1 MRPYIVAG
9 NWKMNT
15 TPGQARALAEA
26 VARNFPGPDTGEND
40 VQVLVCPPY
49 PMLAEVLEATATT
62 RVGVGAQNM
71 HEGESG
77 AFTGEVSAP
86 MLKTLGCT
94 HVILGHSERRQY
106 FAEGDE
112 LINAKAKMAFAH
124 GLTPIICV
132 GETLAHRESG
142 ATEDVIEKQ
151 VRGCLD
157 GLDAHQLRGMI
168 LAYEPV
174 WAIGTG
180 KTATPE
186 QAQDVHVFIR
196 GLVASLFDRE
206 TADALVIQY
215 GGSVKPDNA
224 RELFAQPDIDGGL
237 IGGASLDA
245 DTFLAIVS
253 AAQECAAA

>member
-1 MRPYIVAG
+1 MRPYVVAG

-15 TPGQARALAEA
+15 TPGHARALAEA
-26 VARNFPGPDTGEND
+26 IGKSFPGPDTVGD
-40 VQVLVCPPY
+40 GVQVVVCPPY
-49 PMLAEVLEATATT
+49 PMLAEVLEATAGS

-71 HEGESG
+71 HTEEFG
-77 AFTGEVSAP
+77 AYTGEVSAP
-86 MLKTLGCT
+86 MLNALGCT

-112 LINAKAKMAFAH
+112 LINAKAKLAFAH
-124 GLTPIICV
+124 AITPIVCV
-132 GETLAHRESG
+132 GEMLAHRETG

-151 VRGCLD
+151 VRDCLE
-157 GLDAHQLRGMI
+157 GLDALQLRGMV

-186 QAQDVHVFIR
+186 QAQEVHVFIR
-196 GLVASLFDRE
+196 KLVASLFDGE
-206 TADALVIQY
+206 AADALVIQY

-245 DTFLAIVS
+245 DSFLAIVR
-253 AAQECAAA
+253 AAQELATT

>member
-1 MRPYIVAG
+1 MRPYVVAG

-26 VARNFPGPDTGEND
+26 VGKEFPGPDVGED
-40 VQVLVCPPY
+40 AVRVLVCPPF
-49 PMLAEVLEATATT
+49 PMLAEVLEATAGT

-71 HEGESG
+71 HAEEFG

-86 MLKTLGCT
+86 MLNTLGCT

-112 LINAKAKMAFAH
+112 LINAKTKQAFAH
-124 GLTPIICV
+124 ALTPIVCV
-132 GETLAHRESG
+132 GETLAHRETG

-157 GLDAHQLRGMI
+157 GLDALQLRDMI

-186 QAQDVHVFIR
+186 QAQEVHVFIR
-196 GLVASLFDRE
+196 KLVASLFDSE

-215 GGSVKPDNA
+215 GGSVKADNA
-224 RELFAQPDIDGGL
+224 KDLFARPDIDGGL

-245 DTFLAIVS
+245 EAFMAIVR
-253 AAQECAAA
+253 AAQECATA